1 MNLLIIIRITLF
13 KCKRIKSIIV
23 ALLIEDTTNQTEI
36 TTNQIKCKFL
46 VRGENRNTQGKTSQ
60 RRVQNQQTQPT

>member
-1 MNLLIIIRITLF
+1 MIIRITLF

-36 TTNQIKCKFL
+36 TTNQIKFL